1 MHSSKKVKKHS
12 IKLLEWIRKY
22 GGYWWLVCTPGDDRM
37 NMDIARKI
45 ITSLA
50 KNGLYEMI
58 FVFLTVHREEAFIKN
73 MISYMNLELML
84 EQIEHKGL
92 DQIVRMIDENLR

>member
-1 MHSSKKVKKHS
+1 MRSSKKMKKHS

-22 GGYWWLVCTPGDDRM
+22 GGYWWLVCTPGDNRM

-58 FVFLTVHREEAFIKN
+58 FVFLTPGGRVYQKSAL
-73 MISYMNLELML
+73 ISESGFDAGRN
-84 EQIEHKGL
+84 QA
-92 DQIVRMIDENLR
+92 

>member
-1 MHSSKKVKKHS
+1 MRSSKNMKKHS

-22 GGYWWLVCTPGDDRM
+22 GGYWWLVCTPGDNRM

-58 FVFLTVHREEAFIKN
+58 FVFLTVHREEEFIKN
-73 MISYMNLELML
+73 LLSYLNLDLML
-84 EQIEHKGL
+84 EEIKHKNL
-92 DQIVRMIDENLR
+92 DQIVRMIDENLQ